1 VSTLK
6 KLPEDSGSY
15 FRDQN
20 AARFAAHVFQPALEA
35 ILHHNPEFE
44 LNDLDI
50 FACISTFRNLL
61 RFVTDPD
68 QGFRMI
74 VEAIGATVFLVRR
87 EASPTEKIPGVFGYG
102 HTFPEANT
110 TWNKDVK
117 GSESHQRILKYNF
130 AGISCAI
137 RYEGDGYL
145 PNLHRPETSH
155 VEDPAGDADDLLKPL
170 QHSSVGSV
178 AAEKVTVLAVETAGT
193 AIPQS
198 AMFDLKTR
206 SARKEYTDVLRGE
219 LPRLWFAQVP
229 NFIVGFHKRGLFSD
243 VRVKNVQQEVEEWE
257 EEQKPQLK
265 RLAALLRALNAFA
278 RGQPSGRF
286 ELVFEAGNRELE
298 LREVGGQANCCI
310 SDELKTR
317 CGGKS
322 EEAQLEMEKTLDEG
336 GTSGVGE
343 DWDEE
348 EARRSCGWSDDSE
361 SEKDFTACSASS
373 CGY

>member
-1 VSTLK
+1 MLTIACRAGSPPAWTPVATLK

-35 ILHHNPEFE
+35 ILHDNPEFE

-50 FACISTFRNLL
+50 FACISTLRNLL

-87 EASPTEKIPGVFGYG
+87 EASPTEKSLAFL
-102 HTFPEANT
+102 
-110 TWNKDVK
+110 DVK

-145 PNLHRPETSH
+145 PNLHRPDTSH

-178 AAEKVTVLAVETAGT
+178 AAEKVAVLAVETAGT

-229 NFIVGFHKRGLFSD
+229 NFIVGFYNRGLFSD

-265 RLAALLRALNAFA
+265 RLAALLRALIAFA

-286 ELVFEAGNRELE
+286 ELVFEGGNRELE

-317 CGGKS
+317 WHGSKS
-322 EEAQLEMEKTLDEG
+322 EEAQLEIEKTLDEG

-348 EARRSCGWSDDSE
+348 EARMSCGWSDDSV
-361 SEKDFTACSASS
+361 
-373 CGY
+373 